1 MVRRWVWRSDGAAI
15 PRAFADTVADL
26 GVAYAPL
33 VARCL
38 WNREVR
44 DRDAAASF
52 LRPTLAHGLR
62 SPLLL
67 KDMAR
72 AAARLADALAGHRAS
87 RAGGPGAPPG
97 RAQATENAREFGVP

>member
-44 DRDAAASF
+44 DRDAAAQ
-52 LRPTLAHGLR
+52 T
-62 SPLLL
+62 
-67 KDMAR
+67 
-72 AAARLADALAGHRAS
+72 
-87 RAGGPGAPPG
+87 
-97 RAQATENAREFGVP
+97 TENTREFGVP

>member
-1 MVRRWVWRSDGAAI
+1 VVRRWVWRSDGAAI

-44 DRDAAASF
+44 DRDAAAQ
-52 LRPTLAHGLR
+52 T
-62 SPLLL
+62 
-67 KDMAR
+67 
-72 AAARLADALAGHRAS
+72 
-87 RAGGPGAPPG
+87 
-97 RAQATENAREFGVP
+97 TENAREFGVP

>member
-1 MVRRWVWRSDGAAI
+1 MVRRWVWRGDGAAI

-52 LRPTLAHGLR
+52 LR
-62 SPLLL
+62 
-67 KDMAR
+67 
-72 AAARLADALAGHRAS
+72 
-87 RAGGPGAPPG
+87 
-97 RAQATENAREFGVP
+97 